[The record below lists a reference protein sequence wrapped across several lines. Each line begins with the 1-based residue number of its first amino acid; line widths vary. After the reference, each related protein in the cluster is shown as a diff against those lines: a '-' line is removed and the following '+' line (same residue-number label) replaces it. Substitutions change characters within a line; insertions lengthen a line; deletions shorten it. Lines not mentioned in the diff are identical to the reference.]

1 MKKTEKVFVSG
12 NILKAYELNDLI
24 AKLNELVGCV
34 NDNDLETAKKTIDG
48 LKKSI
53 SEISVNPG
61 TLGELTNVDAAAD
74 SVSNGLYSLKKEGDV
89 FALVKALIL
98 GDKRGTAYDGA
109 SGKSLED
116 KINAIIDGGNEGE
129 VVVSVSLKELR
140 EAIEILRSDVS
151 EKLSVSLEDGF
162 HFVDSTGY
170 DVMNYTSEGFD
181 AAKVSGH
188 FIATLNAAGISGS
201 ITYEFKNNKEYQ

>member
-53 SEISVNPG
+53 SEMNGNAG
-61 TLGELTNVDAAAD
+61 TLGELTNVDATAD
-74 SVSNGLYSLKKEGDV
+74 SVPNGLYNFKKDGDV
-89 FALVKALIL
+89 FALVKALVL
-98 GDKRGTAYDGA
+98 GDKKGTAYDGA

-116 KINAIIDGGNEGE
+116 KMNAIIDGGSEGE
-129 VVVSVSLKELR
+129 VIVSVSLKELK
-140 EAIEILRSDVS
+140 EAIEILRSDVC

-162 HFVDSTGY
+162 HFADATGY
-170 DVMNYTSEGFD
+170 DIMNYTSEGFD
-181 AAKVSGH
+181 AAKVSSH
-188 FIATLNAAGISGS
+188 FIATLNAAGISGN
-201 ITYEFKNNKEYQ
+201 ITYEFKNNKEY